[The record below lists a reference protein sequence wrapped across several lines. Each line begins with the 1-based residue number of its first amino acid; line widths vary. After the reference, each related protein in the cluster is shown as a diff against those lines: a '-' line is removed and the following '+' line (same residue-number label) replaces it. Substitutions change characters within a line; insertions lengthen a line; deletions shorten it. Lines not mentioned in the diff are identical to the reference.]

1 MTERPDLRTAI
12 ENLRQQRAGNAE
24 RRPDPVGD
32 RFAEKH
38 LGALD
43 RAVDLAA
50 TDPAYV
56 AGLTPEERHA
66 ITMRTANRANRKDNG
81 K

>member
-12 ENLRQQRAGNAE
+12 ENQRKQRAETTE

-32 RFAEKH
+32 QFAEKH

-43 RAVDLAA
+43 QAVDLAA
-50 TDPAYV
+50 ADPAYV
-56 AGLTPEERHA
+56 AGLRPEERHA
-66 ITMRTANRANRKDNG
+66 ITMRAANRANRKDNG